1 MVILIMMF
9 HVSSACALAGNIQN
23 ILGHAKIQKK
33 TGHISPAI
41 RNNQLYEGDT
51 VITEQASNVQIRM
64 IDGAVI
70 WLRANSEFKI
80 DTYKSKKNGASTDES
95 SLKLLTGS
103 MRTVT
108 GLIGKQ
114 NPDGY
119 MLSTPNATIG
129 IRGTE
134 YDTVFVSP
142 SASGQFRAEAG
153 TYHRVFQGATQFK
166 AGSKDQ
172 RVDEGQAI
180 FAGLSNPDEAKK
192 LTDIPA
198 FLNLPAN
205 ATQSTASIAS
215 SSNSTVANNSV
226 PLVLSVRYGSPD
238 QSSISSRG
246 QSAPVKV
253 YTVKLDSGKQV
264 MMLGQ
269 SVFGDLPL
277 QIGKDSVD
285 SANYSIAIKA
295 SSTAG
300 TDSAQLSFG
309 EVQVSGKSGS
319 SLTFKL
325 SLDLS
330 MGKWTEV
337 SFKGP
342 WQTAEK
348 GRVAG
353 NLTNS
358 NSPVFVMLST
368 AREIWH

>member
-1 MVILIMMF
+1 
-9 HVSSACALAGNIQN
+9 
-23 ILGHAKIQKK
+23 
-33 TGHISPAI
+33 
-41 RNNQLYEGDT
+41 
-51 VITEQASNVQIRM
+51 
-64 IDGAVI
+64 
-70 WLRANSEFKI
+70 
-80 DTYKSKKNGASTDES
+80 
-95 SLKLLTGS
+95 

-368 AREIWH
+368 AR